1 MKEDSQK
8 DTDKVTKNILDSEN
22 QELTKKKDKNKSLKT
37 GGSPISEV
45 ISSLKKFSTA
55 EDLITEKSSEKSSPD
70 TSKKTKSPNNHESS
84 KYDKDTNSKVHNS
97 TEDQSFHVAD
107 IIGQDYLESIKTKKD
122 RILKV
127 AAILIGGILIL
138 YGLVLISESVT
149 KVADNVIFGE
159 KAMLSTFLILL
170 GVLIIVA
177 AYAQRILNR
186 TFLNKI
192 HTELEVAEGKSDSDD
207 GSKKVQDENCNKVSK
222 DNKDN
227 IVGEDKK

>member
-1 MKEDSQK
+1 LTGDSEKGTED
-8 DTDKVTKNILDSEN
+8 VVKNLSDSEN
-22 QELTKKKDKNKSLKT
+22 QEITSKKGDEDIYNKS

-45 ISSLKKFSTA
+45 FSSLKKFSTLP
-55 EDLITEKSSEKSSPD
+55 EQSSEKSDSSNP
-70 TSKKTKSPNNHESS
+70 KETKNNHISS
-84 KYDKDTNSKVHNS
+84 SDVKDSNSNKRDDEEDNS
-97 TEDQSFHVAD
+97 LLF
-107 IIGQDYLESIKTKKD
+107 GQDYLASLKTKKD
-122 RILKV
+122 RIIKV
-127 AAILIGGILIL
+127 FAILIGGMLIL

-192 HTELEVAEGKSDSDD
+192 HTELEVAEGKSESDD
-207 GSKKVQDENCNKVSK
+207 GSKKVENENGNKVGK

-227 IVGEDKK
+227 IVGENKR